1 MEVKAKRSAWRAW
14 PRGGGIAVWYW
25 LFVGWWLVP
34 CWWMILGIAW
44 LCGWRSKAGAKNVQM
59 ADQVLSAAPAEATG
73 PNPASPPPASVTYVT
88 NITNITAPP
97 EPEVP
102 KKVQCQWCKRQTDA
116 SESACEFCGAPL
128 LCRSCGYTAR

>member
-1 MEVKAKRSAWRAW
+1 MAQ
-14 PRGGGIAVWYW
+14 
-25 LFVGWWLVP
+25 
-34 CWWMILGIAW
+34 
-44 LCGWRSKAGAKNVQM
+44 GWRDSGLVLAVRRLVARAVLVDDPGDRLAVRLALKSRRQDAQM
-59 ADQVLSAAPAEATG
+59 ADQVLSAAPGEATG

-102 KKVQCQWCKRQTDA
+102 RKVQCQWCKRQTVA

-128 LCRSCGYTAR
+128 